1 MAAMSSEY
9 VALLVFFVTVIAFA
23 AIAIVLSSVLGPKS
37 PSATK
42 AQPYECGIVPA
53 ETARRRLPVGFYL
66 TAMLFIVFDVEAIFV
81 YPWAVILRE
90 LKLQGLVEM
99 GIFVGILALTL
110 VYVWRKG
117 ALEWE

>member
-1 MAAMSSEY
+1 MSSEY
-9 VALLVFFVTVIAFA
+9 VPLLVFFLA
-23 AIAIVLSSVLGPKS
+23 AIVFAVGGVAASTLLGPRD

-42 AQPYECGIVPA
+42 GQPYECGIVPS

-81 YPWAVILRE
+81 YPWAVLLRS
-90 LKLQGLVEM
+90 LGCQGLLEM
-99 GIFVGILALTL
+99 GIFILVLAVAL

>member
-1 MAAMSSEY
+1 MSGEY
-9 VALLVFFVTVIAFA
+9 VALGVFILFTTAFAVIAVVVSTL
-23 AIAIVLSSVLGPKS
+23 IGPKDPS
-37 PSATK
+37 PTK
-42 AQPYECGIVPA
+42 GQPYECGIVPA

-81 YPWAVILRE
+81 YPWAVILKD
-90 LKLQGLVEM
+90 LKAQGLVEM
-99 GIFVGILALTL
+99 GIFVGVLALTL

>member
-1 MAAMSSEY
+1 MPSEY
-9 VALLVFFVTVIAFA
+9 VPLLVFFLASVAFA
-23 AIAIVLSSVLGPKS
+23 SLAITVSSILGPKS

-81 YPWAVILRE
+81 YPWAVILRQ
-90 LKLQGLVEM
+90 LKIRGLVEM
-99 GIFVGILALTL
+99 AVFVGALALTL
-110 VYVWRKG
+110 AYVWRKG

>member
-1 MAAMSSEY
+1 MSSEY
-9 VALLVFFVTVIAFA
+9 VPLLVFILASVVFA
-23 AIAIVLSSVLGPKS
+23 AAAVTISSLLGPKL

-42 AQPYECGIVPA
+42 GQPYECGIVPA

-81 YPWAVILRE
+81 YPWAVILRQ
-90 LKLQGLVEM
+90 LKVQGLIEM
-99 GIFVGILALTL
+99 GIFVGVLAITL
-110 VYVWRKG
+110 LYVWRKG

>member
-1 MAAMSSEY
+1 MPSEY
-9 VALLVFFVTVIAFA
+9 VPLLVFVLAAIAFA
-23 AIAIVLSSVLGPKS
+23 VLAITVSSVLGPKS

-81 YPWAVILRE
+81 YPWAVMLRQ
-90 LKLQGLVEM
+90 LSVRGLVEM
-99 GIFVGILALTL
+99 AVFVGALALTL
-110 VYVWRKG
+110 GYVWRKG

>member
-1 MAAMSSEY
+1 MPSEY
-9 VALLVFFVTVIAFA
+9 VPLLVFFLAAVAFA
-23 AIAIVLSSVLGPKS
+23 VLAITVSSILGPKS

-42 AQPYECGIVPA
+42 AQPYECGIVPS

-66 TAMLFIVFDVEAIFV
+66 TAMLFIVFDVEAIIV
-81 YPWAVILRE
+81 YPWAVLLRS
-90 LKLQGLVEM
+90 LGGTGLLEM
-99 GIFVGILALTL
+99 GIFILVLAVAL

>member
-1 MAAMSSEY
+1 MP
-9 VALLVFFVTVIAFA
+9 LLVFFLAAVAFA
-23 AIAIVLSSVLGPKS
+23 ALAVTLSSILGPRS
-37 PSATK
+37 PSKTK
-42 AQPYECGIVPA
+42 SAPYECGIVPS

-81 YPWAVILRE
+81 YPWAVLVRT
-90 LKLQGLVEM
+90 LGRGGLVEM
-99 GIFVGILALTL
+99 GIFIGILATAL

>member
-1 MAAMSSEY
+1 MSGEY
-9 VALLVFFVTVIAFA
+9 VALLVFVVAAVAFA
-23 AIAIVLSSVLGPKS
+23 VIGVTLSALLGPRS

-42 AQPYECGIVPA
+42 SQPYECGIVPS

-81 YPWAVILRE
+81 YPWAILVRQ
-90 LKLQGLVEM
+90 LKVPGLVEM
-99 GIFVGILALTL
+99 GVFILVLGVTL

>member
-1 MAAMSSEY
+1 MP
-9 VALLVFFVTVIAFA
+9 LLVFVLASVAFA
-23 AIAIVLSSVLGPKS
+23 AIAILISTLLGPKS
-37 PSATK
+37 PSPTK
-42 AQPYECGIVPA
+42 AAPYECGIVPA

-81 YPWAVILRE
+81 YPWAVLVRE
-90 LKLQGLVEM
+90 LKVRGLVEM
-99 GIFVGILALTL
+99 GIFIGVLAITL

>member
-1 MAAMSSEY
+1 MPSEY
-9 VALLVFFVTVIAFA
+9 VPLLVFFLAAVAFA
-23 AIAIVLSSVLGPKS
+23 VLAIPFSSILVPKS

-42 AQPYECGIVPA
+42 SQPYECGIVPA

-81 YPWAVILRE
+81 YPWAVILRD
-90 LKLQGLVEM
+90 LKFQGLVEM

>member
-1 MAAMSSEY
+1 MPSEY
-9 VALLVFFVTVIAFA
+9 VPLLVFFLAAVAFA
-23 AIAIVLSSVLGPKS
+23 VLAITASSILGPKS

-90 LKLQGLVEM
+90 LKVRGLIEM
-99 GIFVGILALTL
+99 AVFVGALALTL
-110 VYVWRKG
+110 GYVWRKG

>member
-1 MAAMSSEY
+1 MPSEY
-9 VALLVFFVTVIAFA
+9 VPLLVFFLAAVAFA
-23 AIAIVLSSVLGPKS
+23 VLAITVSSMLGPKS

-90 LKLQGLVEM
+90 LKVRGLIEM
-99 GIFVGILALTL
+99 AVFVGALALTL
-110 VYVWRKG
+110 GYVWRKG

>member
-1 MAAMSSEY
+1 MSAEY
-9 VALLVFFVTVIAFA
+9 VPLLVFFLVAVAFA
-23 AIAIVLSSVLGPKS
+23 VVAVVLSSVLGPRS
-37 PSATK
+37 PSPTK
-42 AQPYECGIVPA
+42 SAPYECGIVPS

-81 YPWAVILRE
+81 YPWAVLVRA
-90 LKLQGLVEM
+90 LGRAGLVEM
-99 GIFVGILALTL
+99 GIFVGVLAITL

>member
-1 MAAMSSEY
+1 MPSEY
-9 VALLVFFVTVIAFA
+9 VPLLVFFLAAVAFA
-23 AIAIVLSSVLGPKS
+23 VLAITASSMLGPKS

-90 LKLQGLVEM
+90 LRVRGLVEM
-99 GIFVGILALTL
+99 AVFVGALALTL
-110 VYVWRKG
+110 GYVWRKG

>member
-1 MAAMSSEY
+1 
-9 VALLVFFVTVIAFA
+9 
-23 AIAIVLSSVLGPKS
+23 
-37 PSATK
+37 
-42 AQPYECGIVPA
+42 
-53 ETARRRLPVGFYL
+53 
-66 TAMLFIVFDVEAIFV
+66 
-81 YPWAVILRE
+81 LRE